1 MTPGRIAVIITC
13 RDLGRTLRDSLASAE
28 RQSRTAAE
36 INVVDDKST
45 DIFTRQVLAR
55 LEREGTHV
63 VGGPGCGAS
72 AARNLGATLT
82 SAEYLVWLDADDTL
96 ETGYF
101 EAAGAVLDANP
112 DLDFV
117 SCAMRAFE
125 GASYVWKPSPPTF
138 VDAIATGG
146 VPHASTMIRR
156 RLWEGIGGFDESLQ
170 SFELLDFWA
179 SVIERGHRGVILNE
193 PLLNY
198 RVRAGSGYR
207 RSIEP
212 DTYLARLRHFYG
224 KHHAAVEQHALELIH
239 AKEAFLVSQR
249 EYTQTLEARTAALE
263 NEIARLKLEIAGA
276 VSKLEASGLSR
287 VDWGDLRRVQPLS
300 QYWGWDRG
308 RPVDRHYIDGFL
320 ETHRADVRGRVLEVR
335 DPVYT
340 QRFGGEAVTNG
351 DVIDIDPRNG
361 LANVIADLRCA
372 DRIAAETYDCII
384 LTQTLQLID
393 DMPAVISECSR
404 MLRPGGVLLATVPSV
419 IRVDD
424 EGGLD
429 GDFWRL
435 TEASARKLFAGVFPV
450 DAFDVTAYGNVLS
463 ATAFL
468 YGLSV
473 DEIGQLELDHVDP
486 IFPVVI
492 AIRAVKPKA
501 VLRAPARATRTPH
514 GAAILVYHRIAS
526 LRPDSHALCTPP
538 DQFREQM
545 KYISRECH
553 PIGLDDLLQAAA
565 SGQIPERAVAVTLD
579 DGYLDGLTTASP
591 MLSELGVPATFFI
604 NSDRLDVEHERWW
617 DIFEQL
623 FLESGGVPLELRLTV
638 GEEQL
643 QLSTRTPVERAEALN
658 RLNQAAWPLDA
669 SGRQRM
675 LSDVLAWSGGSSTP
689 RSTHRL
695 LTSNELRTLASRPG
709 HAIGSHSV
717 HHLALTTQPS
727 ATVQKE
733 ISDDRAAL
741 QDLLQRPVH
750 LFSYPY
756 GDFNA
761 ATVSAVANAGF
772 RAAVT
777 VQPGLVKAG
786 INRLLLPRYEV
797 TAADFARFPLRLQEM
812 FADCSAAPS
821 GIG

>member
-13 RDLGRTLRDSLASAE
+13 RDLGRTLLASLGSAE

-36 INVVDDKST
+36 IIVVDDRST

-63 VGGPGCGAS
+63 IGGPGRGAS

-96 ETGYF
+96 DTGYF

-156 RLWEGIGGFDESLQ
+156 LLWEGIGGFDESLQ

-207 RSIEP
+207 RSIQPE
-212 DTYLARLRHFYG
+212 TYLARLRHFYG
-224 KHHAAVEQHALELIH
+224 KHHTAVERHALELIH

-263 NEIARLKLEIAGA
+263 NEIARLKQEIAGA
-276 VSKLEASGLSR
+276 VAKLETKGLSR
-287 VDWGDLRRVQPLS
+287 VDWGDLRRAQPLS

-340 QRFGGEAVTNG
+340 QRFGGDAVTSG

-372 DRIAAETYDCII
+372 DGITAETYDCII

-393 DMPAVISECSR
+393 DMPAVIKECSR
-404 MLRPGGVLLATVPSV
+404 MLRPGGVLLATAPSV

-435 TEASARKLFAGVFPV
+435 TEASARKLFADVFPV

-463 ATAFL
+463 AAAFL
-468 YGLSV
+468 YGMSV
-473 DEIGQLELDHVDP
+473 EELAPADLDPVDP
-486 IFPVVI
+486 MFPVVI
-492 AIRAVKPKA
+492 AVRAVKPIHA
-501 VLRAPARATRTPH
+501 VRMASPARTSH
-514 GAAILVYHRIAS
+514 GAVILVYHRIAS
-526 LRPDSHALCTPP
+526 LHPDSHALCTPP
-538 DQFREQM
+538 DEFREHM
-545 KYISRECH
+545 KFISRECH
-553 PIGLDDLLQAAA
+553 PIGLHDLLQAAA
-565 SGQIPERAVAVTLD
+565 SGCIPDRAVAVTLD
-579 DGYLDGLTTASP
+579 DGYVDALTTASP
-591 MLSELGVPATFFI
+591 ILTDLGVPATFFI
-604 NSDRLDVEHERWW
+604 NSDRLNVEHERWW

-623 FLESGGVPLELRLTV
+623 FLGTAAVPDELRLTV
-638 GEEQL
+638 GQEAL
-643 QLSTRTPVERAEALN
+643 RLPTTTPAERADALE
-658 RLNQAAWPLDA
+658 RVNQAAWPLDA
-669 SGRQRM
+669 GGRTRL
-675 LSDVLAWSGGSSTP
+675 LSDVLAWCGGTIAP
-689 RSTHRL
+689 RSTHRV
-695 LTSNELRTLASRPG
+695 LTATEIRTLASRPG
-709 HAIGSHSV
+709 HDIGSH
-717 HHLALTTQPS
+717 
-727 ATVQKE
+727 TVQ
-733 ISDDRAAL
+733 SS
-741 QDLLQRPVH
+741 RPDH
-750 LFSYPY
+750 
-756 GDFNA
+756 
-761 ATVSAVANAGF
+761 
-772 RAAVT
+772 
-777 VQPGLVKAG
+777 
-786 INRLLLPRYEV
+786 
-797 TAADFARFPLRLQEM
+797 
-812 FADCSAAPS
+812 AAPGHS
-821 GIG
+821 AEGNQ